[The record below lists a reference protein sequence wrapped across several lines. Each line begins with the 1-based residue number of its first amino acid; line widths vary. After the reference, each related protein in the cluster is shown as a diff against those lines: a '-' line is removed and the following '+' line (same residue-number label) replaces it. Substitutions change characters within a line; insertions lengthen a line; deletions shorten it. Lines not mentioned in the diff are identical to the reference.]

1 MLSAGLWVSAV
12 SCLVDVITATLAVG
26 SVLMDDFETAGGRPL
41 LVRIIEHSASP
52 RVMDILNAVTRMFFD
67 ASKLKGSGN
76 CNRVAYP
83 VVGSIFEDLLKHVT
97 GLNEGI
103 DNNSDLGSLVQISR
117 QLVTDRQRNVDKE
130 CIVQNIAYLLLTV
143 YSSDQSNCSLLEEN
157 YNLLPLLV
165 ICLPALNG
173 WDSISAV
180 LTTMN
185 YVCQCID
192 STSTL
197 PMVTLCAAAVVM
209 MQGALSKLNSSDH
222 RDFSLQQMEIT
233 CSSFEAV
240 IRGQMKYA
248 TVVVRGHLLKYM
260 LAIPLQELHSMIV
273 HQGVE
278 TLDQKSIDVF
288 TKVIDFVFV
297 VLHRSL
303 DSAQEVRSSGCLDLI
318 LAVVA
323 IDDLSL
329 SFEDRLL
336 TLLGELAATDAANLA
351 EAFRGVLGLLRSIN
365 GSSSSSILGAQRG
378 GTERANTI
386 VISNKRR
393 KAKVVKTHLLCST
406 LRRMMSCSNEGAAVW
421 RGSYGWRAVV
431 ELIVG
436 LNNGFDMQSGPLAGI
451 IRTENISEA
460 TDCLLS
466 TLSSYVD
473 CLATDFALSPVIDKA
488 EKDYDMNR
496 AFFRDSCSRD
506 VVSALL
512 QTKIFHVSSDYAERG
527 LHVVFGLL
535 RGYVGLYPLTA
546 KAVIINPEAT
556 EIIMDL
562 LAHAPLDVAKRAV
575 ELLIDHALSSVDG
588 CQLLCEEG
596 ISGQIITALLDTQ
609 SQSPLKEMHGLHEH
623 LIKLLKT
630 LMTGYLLHKDFT
642 AVFCLSIRRDVFGD
656 EYRYKLLPPWQAM
669 ETHRDDAITGSS
681 VGGGGGGGGG
691 GVEKSISLRGL
702 QFLLE
707 IVKDME
713 GSPMHT
719 SVPHFALGLTA
730 SSLPFLEQWMAKAT
744 PPPVNLL
751 KAGATITPVPAA
763 PLHPAHLTA
772 QLGDTAKFP
781 GNNFTFSTWVRLP
794 ISSALPMT
802 TPYTLPSSIA
812 SMPSSSGNSSAAEG
826 ATRDVI
832 PLLSLT
838 CWTAVFLELHW
849 DVMGNF
855 LRVATNRGSIVSTLQ
870 FDLPPLLINNP
881 SAWHLFAITL
891 QPKRIWSKSGSI
903 GSVSM
908 GVGTGGSSSNAGNKW
923 VLQVL
928 LSNTLSNAPSGLLSN
943 TTYVLLVLLLYCL
956 LSFPLIPTDHINDNC
971 CTTDDRLCLT
981 V

>member
-1 MLSAGLWVSAV
+1 
-12 SCLVDVITATLAVG
+12 
-26 SVLMDDFETAGGRPL
+26 MDDFETAGGRPL
-41 LVRIIEHSASP
+41 LVRIIEHSAPP

-67 ASKLKGSGN
+67 ASKLKGSSN

-103 DNNSDLGSLVQISR
+103 DSNSDLGSLVHISR
-117 QLVTDRQRNVDKE
+117 QLVADRQRNVDKE
-130 CIVQNIAYLLLTV
+130 CVVQNIAYLLLTV

-165 ICLPALNG
+165 ICLPTLNG

-209 MQGALSKLNSSDH
+209 MQGALSKLNSSDQ

-260 LAIPLQELHSMIV
+260 LAMPLQELHSMIV

-278 TLDQKSIDVF
+278 TLDQKTIDVL
-288 TKVIDFVFV
+288 TKVIDFVSV

-365 GSSSSSILGAQRG
+365 GPSSSSSSSSSSSTLGTQRSGTG
-378 GTERANTI
+378 GMDRVNTI
-386 VISNKRR
+386 AISNKRR

-406 LRRMMSCSNEGAAVW
+406 LRRMMSCSNEGIAVW
-421 RGSYGWRAVV
+421 RGSYGCRAVV
-431 ELIVG
+431 ELIG
-436 LNNGFDMQSGPLAGI
+436 CLNNGFDLQCGPLAGI
-451 IRTENISEA
+451 LRTENISEA
-460 TDCLLS
+460 TDCLIL

-473 CLATDFALSPVIDKA
+473 CIATDFTLSPIIDKT
-488 EKDYDMNR
+488 EKDYEMNR
-496 AFFRDSCSRD
+496 ILFRDGCSRD
-506 VVSALL
+506 IVKALL
-512 QTKIFHVSSDYAERG
+512 QTKIFHVSEYAERG

-546 KAVIINPEAT
+546 KAVIINPEAA

-562 LAHAPLDVAKRAV
+562 LAHVPMDVANSAIG
-575 ELLIDHALSSVDG
+575 LLIDHALSSVDG

-596 ISGQIITALLDTQ
+596 ISSQIITALLDTQ
-609 SQSPLKEMHGLHEH
+609 SQSPLRGLHGLHEQ

-669 ETHRDDAITGSS
+669 EPHRDDAITGPYGAGAS
-681 VGGGGGGGGG
+681 GGGGASG
-691 GVEKSISLRGL
+691 ENSISLRGL

-707 IVKDME
+707 VVKDME

-719 SVPHFALGLTA
+719 SVPHFTMGLTA
-730 SSLPFLEQWMAKAT
+730 SSLPFLEQWLAKTT
-744 PPPVNLL
+744 PPPVISPSSSSGTTGGTP
-751 KAGATITPVPAA
+751 APAT
-763 PLHPAHLTA
+763 PLHPAHLTV

-794 ISSALPMT
+794 INSALSTT
-802 TPYTLPSSIA
+802 TPSAP
-812 SMPSSSGNSSAAEG
+812 PSSSIVPIPSGDHTSSTAG
-826 ATRDVI
+826 ATPREVI

-849 DVMGNF
+849 DVTGNF
-855 LRVATNRGSIVSTLQ
+855 LRVATKRGSIVSTLQ

-881 SAWHLFAITL
+881 CAWHLFAITL

-903 GSVSM
+903 SSVSM
-908 GVGTGGSSSNAGNKW
+908 GVGGAVGSSINAGNKW
-923 VLQVL
+923 VLQVNCFLIHFLMHL
-928 LSNTLSNAPSGLLSN
+928 LA
-943 TTYVLLVLLLYCL
+943 Y
-956 LSFPLIPTDHINDNC
+956 PLTHPMF
-971 CTTDDRLCLT
+971 
-981 V
+981 

>member
-67 ASKLKGSGN
+67 ASKLKGSSN

-83 VVGSIFEDLLKHVT
+83 IVGSIFEDLLKHVT
-97 GLNEGI
+97 GLDDGI
-103 DNNSDLGSLVQISR
+103 DSNSDLGSLVQISR
-117 QLVTDRQRNVDKE
+117 QLVTDRQRTMDKE

-209 MQGALSKLNSSDH
+209 MQSALSKLNSSDH
-222 RDFSLQQMEIT
+222 RDFALQQMEIT

-288 TKVIDFVFV
+288 TKIIDFIFV

-323 IDDLSL
+323 IDDLPL
-329 SFEDRLL
+329 GFEDRLL
-336 TLLGELAATDAANLA
+336 SLLGELAATDAANLA

-365 GSSSSSILGAQRG
+365 GSNSSSILGTQPS
-378 GTERANTI
+378 GTERTHTI

-393 KAKVVKTHLLCST
+393 KAKVIKTHLLCST
-406 LRRMMSCSNEGAAVW
+406 LRRMMSCSNEGISVW
-421 RGSYGWRAVV
+421 RESYGWRAMV
-431 ELIVG
+431 ELIG
-436 LNNGFDMQSGPLAGI
+436 CLFFYNGFDMKSGPLAGM
-451 IRTENISEA
+451 IRTENVSEA
-460 TDCLLS
+460 NDCLIS

-473 CLATDFALSPVIDKA
+473 IVAADFTLSPVIDQS

-496 AFFRDSCSRD
+496 TFFRDSCSRD
-506 VVSALL
+506 VVNTLL
-512 QTKIFHVSSDYAERG
+512 QTKIFHVSEYAERG
-527 LHVVFGLL
+527 LHIIFGLL
-535 RGYVGLYPLTA
+535 RGYVGPFPLTS
-546 KAVIINPEAT
+546 KPVIINPEAT
-556 EIIMDL
+556 EIIIDL
-562 LAHAPLDVAKRAV
+562 LARVPLDVAKCAI

-596 ISGQIITALLDTQ
+596 ISGQIISALLDTQ
-609 SQSPLKEMHGLHEH
+609 SRSPLRELYGLHEH
-623 LIKLLKT
+623 MIKLLKT
-630 LMTGYLLHKDFT
+630 LMTGYILHKDFT

-669 ETHRDDAITGSS
+669 ETHRDDALADSS
-681 VGGGGGGGGG
+681 LVDGGKNGM
-691 GVEKSISLRGL
+691 SLRGL
-702 QFLLE
+702 QFLLDV
-707 IVKDME
+707 VKDME
-713 GSPMHT
+713 GSSLHT
-719 SVPHFALGLTA
+719 SVPHFVLGLNA
-730 SSLPFLEQWMAKAT
+730 SSLPFLEQWMTKDT
-744 PPPVNLL
+744 PPSVNIS
-751 KAGATITPVPAA
+751 KAGTTSTPTTAA
-763 PLHPAHLTA
+763 PLHPSHLTV

-781 GNNFTFSTWVRLP
+781 GNSFTFSTWVRLP
-794 ISSALPMT
+794 ISSALSMT
-802 TPYTLPSSIA
+802 TSYALPSSIT
-812 SMPSSSGNSSAAEG
+812 SMYSSDNVSPTEDT
-826 ATRDVI
+826 TRDVI

-849 DVMGNF
+849 DVKGNF
-855 LRVATNRGSIVSTLQ
+855 LRVATKRGSIVSTLQ
-870 FDLPPLLINNP
+870 FDLPPLLVNNP
-881 SAWHLFAITL
+881 HAWHLFAITL

-903 GSVSM
+903 SSVSM
-908 GVGTGGSSSNAGNKW
+908 GVGTSGPSSNAGNKW

-928 LSNTLSNAPSGLLSN
+928 HSNTLPNEPS
-943 TTYVLLVLLLYCL
+943 VLIY
-956 LSFPLIPTDHINDNC
+956 PH
-971 CTTDDRLCLT
+971 
-981 V
+981 